1 MMTPFRPR
9 IRPRRMPASSSG
21 RAARKTIREYRT
33 RFVAPN
39 ERPISTSEGLTRS
52 TPTWVSSAITQTE
65 NRNTVTIIVS
75 SPKPSSAI
83 SAGTIAVSG
92 ELSKMFTH
100 IPITE
105 PTARLVPIRMPT
117 PMPMAKDRPMPMRKA
132 CSVIHAASANV
143 DDDTTSEKAAITSVN
158 GGRSDTRSSRP
169 TTSHMA
175 NHTSSENAI
184 GIRWP
189 RSSMSALQVAAE
201 LVPDLLDPVEVGGAA
216 PDLVGAA
223 APVDTGANDLRD
235 PRGAPGQDD
244 DLVGDVDGLLD
255 RMGHEDHGLALL
267 AEQPQ
272 QVVLELAADLLVDG
286 REGLVHQQD
295 VGVHRERPGESDALA
310 HPAGELVGVGVLEAR
325 EPHLVDIRPR
335 GVLALLAGQPAQLQA
350 EGDVAQHRRPRHQG
364 EILEHE
370 RPVRPGTRDRDAVDL
385 DPSRRRVDQSGHDLQ
400 RRGLTAA
407 AGADDA
413 GELAPGHVEG
423 EAAQGA
429 DPAGE
434 VLDEVDDADGG
445 LSKVVGRGAHTGLRG
460 DARPV
465 GHRAL
470 NSGRKRRFSRFWRRV
485 TLTLATRMIDR
496 MAANISG

>member
-1 MMTPFRPR
+1 MITPLRPR
-9 IRPRRMPASSSG
+9 ISPRRMPASSSG
-21 RAARKTIREYRT
+21 RAARRTIRENST

-39 ERPISTSEGLTRS
+39 DRPISTSEGLTRS
-52 TPTWVSSAITQTE
+52 TSTWVSSAITQTE

-169 TTSHMA
+169 TTSQMA
-175 NHTSSENAI
+175 NHASSENAM
-184 GIRWP
+184 GTRWP
-189 RSSMSALQVAAE
+189 RSSTSALQVAAE
-201 LVPDLLDPVEVGGAA
+201 LVPNLLDPVEVGGVA

-223 APVDTGANDLRD
+223 AVVDPWADHLRHARR
-235 PRGAPGQDD
+235 PPGQDD

-255 RMGHEDHGLALL
+255 RVGHEDHGLALV

-272 QVVLELAADLLVDG
+272 QVVLELAADLLVDR

-295 VGVHRERPGESDALA
+295 VGVHREGPGEADALP

-335 GVLALLAGQPAQLQA
+335 GLLALLAGQPTQLQA
-350 EGDVAQHRRPRHQG
+350 EGDVPQHRRPRHEG

-370 RPVRPGTRDRDAVDL
+370 RSVRPGPRDGDAVDV
-385 DPSRRRVDQSGHDLQ
+385 DPPRRRVHQSGDDLQ
-400 RRGLTAA
+400 RRGLPAP

-423 EAAQGA
+423 QATQGA
-429 DPAGE
+429 HPAGE
-434 VLDEVDDADGG
+434 LLDEVDDADGG
-445 LSKVVGRGAHTGLRG
+445 LPTVVGRGAHTGLRG

-465 GHRAL
+465 GHSAL
-470 NSGRKRRFSRFWRRV
+470 SSGRKRRFSRFWSSV

>member
-1 MMTPFRPR
+1 MTTPFSPR
-9 IRPRRMPASSSG
+9 ISPSRMPASSSG
-21 RAARKTIREYRT
+21 RAARSTIWKNTPRRD
-33 RFVAPN
+33 APKD
-39 ERPISTSEGLTRS
+39 RPISTSDGLTRS

-65 NRNTVTIIVS
+65 KRNTVTIIVS
-75 SPKPSSAI
+75 RPKPSRAI
-83 SAGTIAVSG
+83 SAGTMAVSG

-117 PMPMAKDRPMPMRKA
+117 PMPTVKDSPIPIRNASRE
-132 CSVIHAASANV
+132 ILAASAKV
-143 DDDTTSEKAAITSVN
+143 SEDTTSGNAAITSLN

-184 GIRWP
+184 GSRWP

-201 LVPDLLDPVEVGGAA
+201 LVPDLLDPVEVGGVA

-223 APVDTGANDLRD
+223 AAVD
-235 PRGAPGQDD
+235 PRADHLRHARRAPGQDD

-255 RMGHEDHGLALL
+255 RMGHEDHGLALV

-272 QVVLELAADLLVDG
+272 EVVLELAADLLVH
-286 REGLVHQQD
+286 RRKGLVHQQD
-295 VGVHRERPGESDALA
+295 VGVHREGPGEADALP
-310 HPAGELVGVGVLEAR
+310 HPAGELVGVRVLKAR
-325 EPHLVDIRPR
+325 EPHLVDIRAR
-335 GVLALLAGQPAQLQA
+335 GLLALLARQPAQLQA
-350 EGDVAQHRRPRHQG
+350 EGHVAQHRRPRHER

-370 RPVRPGTRDRDAVDL
+370 RPVRPGPGDGGAVDL
-385 DPSRRRVDQSGHDLQ
+385 DPARRRVDQSGDDLQ
-400 RRGLTAA
+400 RRGLSAT

-413 GELAPGHVEG
+413 GELALGHVEA

-429 DPAGE
+429 DTGE
-434 VLDEVDDADGG
+434 LLGEVDDADGG
-445 LSKVVGRGAHTGLRG
+445 LPSVRT
-460 DARPV
+460 PV
-465 GHRAL
+465 GHSAL
-470 NSGRKRRFSRFWRRV
+470 NSGRKRRCSRFWSSV
-485 TLTLATRMIDR
+485 TLMLATRMIDR